1 MRSRSTRRA
10 RTWGLLLA
18 LGALLVAAPL
28 TGPAAAAEAGD
39 VDVAVDAITPTVLS
53 PGEDLTVTV
62 TLTNRGATPV
72 TQPRVIVHLSTAVF
86 ISRSSLDVW
95 REASDSAAA
104 GRVAAELDL
113 GAPLAPGAS
122 VEVTA
127 TVPAARVGLP
137 RSTSSWGA
145 RGLAVDVVDVADPAR
160 VRLGITRT
168 FVVWFPE
175 QDVTQTAVS
184 VLVPVTGPA
193 PSADAT
199 DEVTELT
206 ARGGRLD
213 SVLRA
218 TAQHPDV
225 TWAVDPWLLT
235 VAARGADAETPE
247 GAKGVPSPTPSA
259 SSTPSAPSAAEVAG
273 AWAARLLEASD
284 GREVQALPW
293 GDADVTALAHAGR
306 LDLLSRAQDRASR
319 SSDELGLATSDVLVL
334 PGESEPDLVTAGVA
348 QDSALVVGPGALL
361 PPGLLTYTP
370 TGVATVATAAGDV
383 TAVVAD
389 TRLSGALLTGRVT
402 DASTDARDEDTDG
415 ADEDADRRAEP
426 TPATAAA
433 DLLAELAVVTRER
446 PAEARHLLAVLP
458 RDWDPVPAVASAQLT
473 ALERAP
479 FVRLATVAELAA
491 APATGVDR
499 GTLPDRVVQD
509 GEVAPAALD
518 AVATAVDAR
527 RGIATMV
534 DDPSALLGDLEPELL
549 APTALAWRAEPARR
563 TGLVAA
569 SQARTAELRAAVSVP
584 QPGDVNLVSRS
595 GELPLRVATTLDQD
609 VHLRLH
615 LEPSSSRLVAEDVDV
630 TVPAAGEATVQVPV
644 HGVQSADVTVRVVLT
659 TRDGVVVDDSTVMTV
674 RVRAEW
680 EGIGTAVAG
689 VLLALGVVIGLTRTI
704 RKGRRSRRATAGPE
718 PAPVPAPAPTPDDGS
733 GG

>member
-39 VDVAVDAITPTVLS
+39 VEVAVDAITPTVLS

-72 TQPRVIVHLSTAVF
+72 TQPRVIVHLSTAAF

-95 REASDSAAA
+95 REASESAAA

-113 GAPLAPGAS
+113 GAALAPGAS

-175 QDVTQTAVS
+175 QDVTQTSVS

-193 PSADAT
+193 PSADAAE
-199 DEVTELT
+199 EVAELA

-225 TWAVDPWLLT
+225 TWAVDPWLLA
-235 VAARGADAETPE
+235 VASGTADPGTAE
-247 GAKGVPSPTPSA
+247 GAKGVPSPTPSG
-259 SSTPSAPSAAEVAG
+259 SSTPSPSAAPSAAEVAE
-273 AWAARLLEASD
+273 AWASRLVDAGT

-306 LDLLSRAQDRASR
+306 LDLLGRAHDLAAEAA
-319 SSDELGLATSDVLVL
+319 DELGLATSDVLVL
-334 PGESEPDLVTAGVA
+334 PGETEPDLVTAAVA
-348 QDSALVVGPGALL
+348 RDSALVVGPGALL
-361 PPGLLTYTP
+361 PSGLLTYTP
-370 TGVATVATAAGDV
+370 TGATTVATDAGDV

-389 TRLSGALLTGRVT
+389 TRLSGAFRTGLVT
-402 DASTDARDEDTDG
+402 DGTDAAEDGDTAG
-415 ADEDADRRAEP
+415 RAEP

-473 ALERAP
+473 ALEQAP

-491 APATGVDR
+491 APAAIDR
-499 GTLPDRVVQD
+499 GTLPARVVQD

-549 APTALAWRAEPARR
+549 APTALAWRDEPARR

-718 PAPVPAPAPTPDDGS
+718 PAPAPGPDDGS